1 MRLLLD
7 THTLVWWLAGDD
19 RLTEKV
25 RALLSDEAH
34 EILVSAATAWELST
48 KHRLGKLPGVAAI
61 VDDLATYIDAQGFIA
76 LDITLAHAQRAGALA
91 GAHRDPFD
99 RMLAAQAHIEDLIL
113 VSADEALDAF
123 GVRRVW

>member
-25 RALLSDEAH
+25 RSLLSDESH